1 MGRWLELSAIYCVQ
15 SGLCQVWPKKFE
27 PKIISTSKS
36 RHHADRARKNYVGEQ
51 AVPKFNVQESN
62 QINTLFQICCFQNVV
77 NCSNYLQTRHNLN
90 EIKDL
95 DMQTLAMKKKIQQ
108 MLLNGPHSDFS
119 GTLVI
124 LPNLMVI
131 LKHSIQV
138 WFSNKYGMDRYHTL
152 IKVVLPL

>member
-1 MGRWLELSAIYCVQ
+1 MFSSNEHLMFTIWVGDWSFLQFTVSNQDYVRV
-15 SGLCQVWPKKFE
+15 E
-27 PKIISTSKS
+27 PKIIATSKS
-36 RHHADRARKNYVGEQ
+36 PHHADRARKNYVGEQ

-95 DMQTLAMKKKIQQ
+95 DMQTVAMKKKILQ

-119 GTLVI
+119 GTDI
-124 LPNLMVI
+124 A
-131 LKHSIQV
+131 S
-138 WFSNKYGMDRYHTL
+138 WC
-152 IKVVLPL
+152 